1 PSVSLLADTI
11 FANGLGANPNGL
23 LSEDVDAVE
32 DLLPLRQRMSQT
44 MMAAHDS
51 VDDKLGSE
59 LAMCSLAE
67 LQALRTQITLREKQL
82 LTHETADLFAPTDPR
97 TTDLSIPSTQT
108 PIPLML
114 RLPFRQR
121 SCPWWNTFR
130 FEKRMPISQGS
141 SAPVPQRI

>member
-1 PSVSLLADTI
+1 MTSRTAAAPSVSLLADTI

-59 LAMCSLAE
+59 LANCSLAE

-82 LTHETADLFAPTDPR
+82 LTHETADLFAPIDPKDHGFVDSVSPDTDS
-97 TTDLSIPSTQT
+97 TDAAASVPAEKLS
-108 PIPLML
+108 L
-114 RLPFRQR
+114 
-121 SCPWWNTFR
+121 
-130 FEKRMPISQGS
+130 
-141 SAPVPQRI
+141 A